1 VQTAQIARDVFGIG
15 AEGPGAAVW
24 LKMIE
29 DEGRGVFLYV
39 LSPSHLDLRLD
50 SSRPAALASGQAG
63 SPLRDFGLGAQV
75 LAHLGVGQIRLLT
88 NKPRRI
94 AGVEG
99 YGIQVVECV
108 PSRPPAV
115 VVPLR
120 EENG

>member
-1 VQTAQIARDVFGIG
+1 VG
-15 AEGPGAAVW
+15 AV
-24 LKMIE
+24 
-29 DEGRGVFLYV
+29 
-39 LSPSHLDLRLD
+39 
-50 SSRPAALASGQAG
+50 
-63 SPLRDFGLGAQV
+63 
-75 LAHLGVGQIRLLT
+75 RLLT
-88 NKPRRI
+88 NTPRRI